1 MWTIVISLNCSEKI
15 MFCFVSKQEEVGE
28 FYRGYGHRPTALGVV
43 GKIFDLVQ
51 VIKSC
56 QLDD

>member
-1 MWTIVISLNCSEKI
+1 
-15 MFCFVSKQEEVGE
+15 MFCFVSKQEEVE

-43 GKIFDLVQ
+43 GKIFYLVQ